1 MEKHKKIGYQETA
14 KQIDRVRSLYS
25 RIGEPLAVDVIF
37 DLYRHLGG
45 ALTLAREERPQKTK
59 KKLNA

>member
-37 DLYRHLGG
+37 DLYRHLGA
-45 ALTLAREERPQKTK
+45 ALALAQEEKPRKNK
-59 KKLNA
+59 KRMNA